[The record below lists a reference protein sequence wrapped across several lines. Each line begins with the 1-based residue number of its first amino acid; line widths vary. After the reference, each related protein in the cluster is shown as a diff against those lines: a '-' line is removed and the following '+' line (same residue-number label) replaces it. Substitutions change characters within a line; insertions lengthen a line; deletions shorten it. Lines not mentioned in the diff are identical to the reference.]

1 MITEDKSPEIFNEEA
16 VWRQINRLRQYHR
29 EELDKQL
36 ISVRHYL
43 QHNEEAQKLYACQA
57 PEIVNEIK
65 KENQKLKIFQSICS
79 FLLDNI
85 LPRG

>member
-1 MITEDKSPEIFNEEA
+1 MITEDKFPEIFNEEA
-16 VWRQINRLRQYHR
+16 IWRQINRLRQYHR

-36 ISVRHYL
+36 VSVRHYL

-65 KENQKLKIFQSICS
+65 KRESKIKNFSKYLQ
-79 FLLDNI
+79 FFT
-85 LPRG
+85 